1 MCGGRGSRLD
11 SDCEKPLFEIGGR
24 PMIDRVVAALDAS
37 TVDTVHAAVSPQ
49 TPETS
54 AHLKDRSVSRIE
66 TAGEGYVSDLDAALE
81 TVGEPVLTVVADLPL
96 LSASLVDRTLET
108 YTSGS
113 LAVYTPVQIKRQL
126 GLSVDI
132 TLEGDKDELT
142 PVGLNVVAD
151 GTEHRHVSYDVR
163 LAVNVNRLA
172 DVEIAEAIA

>member
-1 MCGGRGSRLD
+1 MCGGQGSRLD

-24 PMIDRVVAALDAS
+24 SMIDRVLAALEAS

-54 AHLKDRSVSRIE
+54 AYLKDRSVSRIQ
-66 TAGEGYVSDLDAALE
+66 TPGEGYVSDLDAALE
-81 TVGEPVLTVVADLPL
+81 TVGEPVLTVVSDLPL
-96 LSASLVDRTLET
+96 LSASLVDRILET
-108 YTSGS
+108 YNGDS
-113 LAVYTPVQIKRQL
+113 LAVYTPVPLKRQL

-132 TLEGDKDELT
+132 TLEGNNRELT
-142 PVGLNVVAD
+142 PAGLNIVAD

-172 DVEIAEAIA
+172 DAEIAEAIA